1 MSDVI
6 LINSFPNSKRKIN
19 ILKEQISNLK
29 PIGLPIILCSGC
41 DIQKDIYDL
50 VDYVFLNKEKIIKPA
65 LFQKDQYL
73 NGKSNVCFLISGDV
87 HIFSD
92 NVDLTI
98 TRNIK
103 MLFKIAQGLGFTNAL
118 YTEDDFIINNLK
130 YVNDSFNHLKN
141 KGKKM
146 VIIKNDNVK
155 NICTSQFFANI
166 DFFIKNFWMPENLD
180 QLNNEKV
187 KNELDIHMT
196 YEDSFARCF
205 WPFIQDFHINRL
217 SDMQEYI
224 KNDLIFSRFDDLN
237 FLCKNVAV
245 LGKDELNN
253 VFGFFSNFSDKN
265 ILDISVKVNNEVV
278 FNDPNFFYSS
288 WFRTRFLKLG
298 DTVEFTIRDAKD
310 NNNCVKKKII
320 YNSDADIL
328 AFKIS

>member
-130 YVNDSFNHLKN
+130 YY
-141 KGKKM
+141 
-146 VIIKNDNVK
+146 
-155 NICTSQFFANI
+155 
-166 DFFIKNFWMPENLD
+166 DFSK
-180 QLNNEKV
+180 
-187 KNELDIHMT
+187 
-196 YEDSFARCF
+196 
-205 WPFIQDFHINRL
+205 
-217 SDMQEYI
+217 
-224 KNDLIFSRFDDLN
+224 
-237 FLCKNVAV
+237 
-245 LGKDELNN
+245 
-253 VFGFFSNFSDKN
+253 
-265 ILDISVKVNNEVV
+265 
-278 FNDPNFFYSS
+278 
-288 WFRTRFLKLG
+288 
-298 DTVEFTIRDAKD
+298 
-310 NNNCVKKKII
+310 
-320 YNSDADIL
+320 
-328 AFKIS
+328 